1 MDSHLIDMNGR
12 LGFKKRF
19 PYIYRG
25 YWHIGSNIDD
35 LKGIEHIVPLRKS
48 RSYDLPL
55 HPQQTVVQLNSTYLE
70 TIGRNDRRRGDAVV
84 VSGALAGLGIYMLS
98 GSIYFISASLVKG
111 VYWFSLFITLM
122 AVLIGIVTFLMLFAV
137 STEVFTSRHYP
148 VRFNRKTR
156 KVYVRQYNKKVEVFD
171 WSDIHF
177 YIFYMKEDADIR
189 GVKFAADGKT
199 IEAMFA
205 LPFHIKDSE
214 EELIQ
219 HFAFFT
225 SYMSKNEKRFLQAK
239 DAVRY
244 VYPIHKYRET
254 PVQSLER
261 IKLEFHFDHMN
272 MEYPKETVMPKYI
285 FAIFTP
291 MIAIRYVGRL
301 ISMLTCYR
309 HRFAEAIEAECE
321 IDTNDPYDLNKNLP
335 EGNLEQN
342 NQPLWKTVINIV
354 MFIGAL
360 ILLLFVGAF
369 MIDMVGVMRPHGDYP
384 SMVDKLWYVVSL
396 GWLS

>member
-1 MDSHLIDMNGR
+1 M
-12 LGFKKRF
+12 
-19 PYIYRG
+19 
-25 YWHIGSNIDD
+25 
-35 LKGIEHIVPLRKS
+35 
-48 RSYDLPL
+48 
-55 HPQQTVVQLNSTYLE
+55 
-70 TIGRNDRRRGDAVV
+70 
-84 VSGALAGLGIYMLS
+84 
-98 GSIYFISASLVKG
+98 
-111 VYWFSLFITLM
+111 
-122 AVLIGIVTFLMLFAV
+122 
-137 STEVFTSRHYP
+137 
-148 VRFNRKTR
+148 
-156 KVYVRQYNKKVEVFD
+156 YVRQYNKKVEIFE
-171 WSDIHF
+171 WSDLHF

-214 EELIQ
+214 EELIK

-225 SYMSKNEKRFLQAK
+225 SYMSKNETRFLQAK

-321 IDTNDPYDLNKNLP
+321 IDPNDSYDLNKHLP

-342 NQPLWKTVINIV
+342 NQPLWKKLAYSVGLILFGIV
-354 MFIGAL
+354 MLFAFAFFVDIIGS
-360 ILLLFVGAF
+360 IRGHYPDVVG
-369 MIDMVGVMRPHGDYP
+369 
-384 SMVDKLWYVVSL
+384 KLWYVVSL
-396 GWLS
+396 GWL

>member
-1 MDSHLIDMNGR
+1 MDSHLIDMHGR

-25 YWHIGSNIDD
+25 YWHIGSNIDN
-35 LKGIEHIVPLRKS
+35 LKGIEHIVPLSKS
-48 RSYDLPL
+48 RNYNVPL
-55 HPQQTVVQLNSTYLE
+55 HPQQTVVQFNSTYLE
-70 TIGRNDRRRGDAVV
+70 TTGRNDRRRGDAVF
-84 VSGALAGLGIYMLS
+84 VSGALAGLGIYMFS
-98 GSIYFISASLVKG
+98 VSIYFILDSLVKG
-111 VYWFSLFITLM
+111 IYWFSFFITLM
-122 AVLIGIVTFLMLFAV
+122 AIIIGIMIFLMLFAV
-137 STEVFTSRHYP
+137 STEVLTSRHYP

-189 GVKFAADGKT
+189 GVKFAKDGKT

-214 EELIQ
+214 EELIK

-225 SYMSKNEKRFLQAK
+225 SYMSKNETRFLKAK
-239 DAVRY
+239 NAVRY

-285 FAIFTP
+285 FAIFSP
-291 MIAIRYVGRL
+291 MIAIRYV
-301 ISMLTCYR
+301 
-309 HRFAEAIEAECE
+309 
-321 IDTNDPYDLNKNLP
+321 
-335 EGNLEQN
+335 
-342 NQPLWKTVINIV
+342 V
-354 MFIGAL
+354 
-360 ILLLFVGAF
+360 
-369 MIDMVGVMRPHGDYP
+369 
-384 SMVDKLWYVVSL
+384 
-396 GWLS
+396 

>member
-1 MDSHLIDMNGR
+1 M
-12 LGFKKRF
+12 
-19 PYIYRG
+19 
-25 YWHIGSNIDD
+25 
-35 LKGIEHIVPLRKS
+35 
-48 RSYDLPL
+48 
-55 HPQQTVVQLNSTYLE
+55 
-70 TIGRNDRRRGDAVV
+70 
-84 VSGALAGLGIYMLS
+84 
-98 GSIYFISASLVKG
+98 SLLV
-111 VYWFSLFITLM
+111 
-122 AVLIGIVTFLMLFAV
+122 GIVTFLMLFAV
-137 STEVFTSRHYP
+137 STEVLTSRHYP

-156 KVYVRQYNKKVEVFD
+156 KVYVRQYNKKVEIFE
-171 WSDIHF
+171 WSDLHF

-214 EELIQ
+214 EELIK

-225 SYMSKNEKRFLQAK
+225 SYMSKNETRFLQAK

-321 IDTNDPYDLNKNLP
+321 IDPNDSYDLNKHLP
-335 EGNLEQN
+335 EGNIEDV
-342 NQPLWKTVINIV
+342 NQPLWKKLAYSVGLILFGIV
-354 MFIGAL
+354 MLFAFAFFVDIIGS
-360 ILLLFVGAF
+360 IRGHYPDVVG
-369 MIDMVGVMRPHGDYP
+369 
-384 SMVDKLWYVVSL
+384 KLWYVVSL
-396 GWLS
+396 GWL